1 MDELEQIRKKKLDEI
16 MKRFS
21 PGAASKTEEVTASPV
36 RITDTNFDETVR
48 KYPLVVID
56 CWATWCKPCQMIGPI
71 IDAMAKD
78 YAGKIVFGKL
88 NVDENSLSSRRYKI
102 MSIPAL
108 LIFKNGQLIDQIIG
122 AMPRNMLEP
131 KIKRYL

>member
-1 MDELEQIRKKKLDEI
+1 MDELEQIRKKKLDE
-16 MKRFS
+16 MKKRFS
-21 PGAASKTEEVTASPV
+21 PGTASKTEEATASPV

-88 NVDENSLSSRRYKI
+88 NVDENPRSSRKYGI

-108 LIFKNGQLIDQIIG
+108 LVFKNGQL
-122 AMPRNMLEP
+122 MEHHVPRMDNYP
-131 KIKRYL
+131 